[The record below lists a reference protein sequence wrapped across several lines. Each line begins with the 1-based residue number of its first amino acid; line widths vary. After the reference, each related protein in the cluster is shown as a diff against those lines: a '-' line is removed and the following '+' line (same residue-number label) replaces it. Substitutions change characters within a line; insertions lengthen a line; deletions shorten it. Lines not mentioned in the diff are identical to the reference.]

1 MPGSIIDDVRSMN
14 HHANGSFLDRQS
26 SAAMTDIGRKAAFQR
41 RGENASVGSH
51 ATGES
56 RLQLDHT
63 YYPQA
68 TSRCLNK
75 YPGMAVNPLG

>member
-1 MPGSIIDDVRSMN
+1 MPQWVHMRPEKAGS
-14 HHANGSFLDRQS
+14 
-26 SAAMTDIGRKAAFQR
+26 K
-41 RGENASVGSH
+41 
-51 ATGES
+51 
-56 RLQLDHT
+56 LDHT

>member
-51 ATGES
+51 ATGEI
-56 RLQLDHT
+56 RLQTGPYLLPAGDISLLK
-63 YYPQA
+63 QI
-68 TSRCLNK
+68 
-75 YPGMAVNPLG
+75 PGDGG